1 MAVLVDK
8 NTKVIV
14 QGITGTQASFHT
26 PRAIQYGTKIVAG
39 VVPNKKDN
47 MHLGIPLFNTVK
59 EAKQKTGATASIVFV
74 PAQFAKA
81 AILEAIDADLDLVVA
96 ITSGIPVSDMLEIRQ
111 RLKKSKTIL
120 IGPNTPGI
128 ITPQE
133 AYMGTYPDNIHKSGD
148 IGIISRSSTLTYEVV
163 LEINKAG
170 FGESTV
176 VGLGDDLIIGT
187 GYAEIIKKFNEDK
200 KTKAIVLIGG
210 SQGSH
215 EVEAAIAYRQMTK
228 AKPIIALMIDKPL
241 SFSENDSLA
250 SEILCGGVTST
261 AEKKQ
266 LLKESGIAVVDSL
279 SDLIHELSKL

>member
-39 VVPNKKDN
+39 VVPNKKDS
-47 MHLGIPLFNTVK
+47 MHLGIPLFSTVK
-59 EAKQKTGATASIVFV
+59 EAKQKTGATASMVFV
-74 PAQFAKA
+74 PAQSAKA
-81 AILEAIDADLDLVVA
+81 AILEAIDAQMELVVA
-96 ITSGIPVSDMLEIRQ
+96 ITSGIPVSDMLEIKQ
-111 RLKKSKTIL
+111 ALKKSKTIL

-170 FGESTV
+170 FGQSTV

-187 GYAEIIKKFNEDK
+187 GYAEIIKKFNADK

-210 SQGSH
+210 SQGNH
-215 EVEAAIAYRQMTK
+215 EVEAAIAYRQMAK
-228 AKPIIALMIDKPL
+228 AKPVIALMIDKPL

-261 AEKKQ
+261 TEKKQ
-266 LLKESGIAVVDSL
+266 LLEKSGITVVDSL
-279 SDLIHELSKL
+279 TDLIHELSKL

>member
-1 MAVLVDK
+1 MAVLVNK

-39 VVPNKKDN
+39 VVPNKKDD
-47 MHLGIPLFNTVK
+47 MHLGIPLFSTVK
-59 EAKQKTGATASIVFV
+59 EAKQKTGATASMIFV

-81 AILEAIDADLDLVVA
+81 AILETIDAQLDLVVA
-96 ITSGIPVSDMLEIRQ
+96 ITSGIPVSDMLEIKQ
-111 RLKKSKTIL
+111 ALKNSKTIL

-170 FGESTV
+170 FGQSTV

-210 SQGSH
+210 SQGSY
-215 EVEAAIAYRQMTK
+215 ETEAAIAYRQMAK
-228 AKPIIALMIDKPL
+228 AKPVIALMIDKPL

-250 SEILCGGVTST
+250 SEILCGGITST
-261 AEKKQ
+261 AEKKH
-266 LLKESGIAVVDSL
+266 LLEESGITVVDSL
-279 SDLIHELSKL
+279 TDLICELSKL

>member
-47 MHLGIPLFNTVK
+47 MHLGVPLFNTVK
-59 EAKQKTGATASIVFV
+59 EAKQKTGATASMVFV

-81 AILEAIDADLDLVVA
+81 AISEAIDADLELVVA

-111 RLKKSKTIL
+111 KLKNSKTIL

-187 GYAEIIKKFNEDK
+187 GYTEIIKKFNEDK

-215 EVEAAIAYRQMTK
+215 EIEAAIAYRKIAK

-266 LLKESGIAVVDSL
+266 LLKESGITVVDSL

>member
-39 VVPNKKDN
+39 VVPNKKDKT
-47 MHLGIPLFNTVK
+47 HLGIPLFNTVK
-59 EAKQKTGATASIVFV
+59 EAKEKTGATASMVFV

-81 AILEAIDADLDLVVA
+81 AILEDIDADLELVVA

-111 RLKKSKTIL
+111 RLKKSQTIL

-133 AYMGTYPDNIHKSGD
+133 AYMGTYPNNIHQSGD

-200 KTKAIVLIGG
+200 KTKAIILIGG
-210 SQGSH
+210 NQGSH
-215 EVEAAIAYRQMTK
+215 EVEAAIAYQKMDKT
-228 AKPIIALMIDKPL
+228 KPIIALMIDKPL

-250 SEILCGGVTST
+250 SEILCGGITST

-266 LLKESGIAVVDSL
+266 LLEESGITVVDSL